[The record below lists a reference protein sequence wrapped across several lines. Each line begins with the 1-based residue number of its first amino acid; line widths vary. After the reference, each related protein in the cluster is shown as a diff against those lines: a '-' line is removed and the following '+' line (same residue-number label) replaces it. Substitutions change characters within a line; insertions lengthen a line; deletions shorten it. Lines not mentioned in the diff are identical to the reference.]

1 MHPNKNALAII
12 LNIETSTTNCSVA
25 IADKG
30 QVLHSIEMNDGY
42 KHAEQLMPFVNEV
55 MGQSGISFQRLD
67 AVAVSSGPGSYTGL
81 RIGVATAKGIA
92 YALDK
97 PLIALN
103 SLEIMTNQ
111 VMLNH
116 PTFDLYVPM
125 LDARRMEVYTAA
137 YGANLKCILDTS
149 SLVIDSE
156 SFNEIGQ
163 KMKVI
168 YFGDGSDKCTPILKQ
183 RENFTHLTS
192 VYPSAAYM
200 AILSFKKL
208 NQKEFESLAYFEPNY
223 LKEFQSHLS

>member
-1 MHPNKNALAII
+1 MAII

-55 MGQSGISFQRLD
+55 MHQSGISFQRLD
-67 AVAVSSGPGSYTGL
+67 AIAVSGGPGSYTGL

-92 YALDK
+92 YAQDK

-103 SLEIMTNQ
+103 SLEIMTDQ
-111 VMLNH
+111 VVLNH
-116 PTFDLYVPM
+116 PSFDLYLPM

-137 YGANLKCILDTS
+137 YGPNLQSILATR

-156 SFNEIGQ
+156 SFHEIGNE
-163 KMKVI
+163 MKVI
-168 YFGDGSDKCTPILKQ
+168 YFGDGSDKCIPILKQ
-183 RENFTHLTS
+183 RENYTHLTS
-192 VYPSAAYM
+192 IYPSAAFM
-200 AILSFKKL
+200 APLSFKKFIE
-208 NQKEFESLAYFEPNY
+208 QQFESLAYFEPNY